1 MERVEKMAQMKRP
14 RLESI
19 KVLKGKASPSLRLQ
33 FVDGSTYTVDFAPLL
48 AESKGLKPLK
58 DPAVF
63 ARATLL
69 EGEGWAVVWP
79 EQDIQIGADTLWLD
93 AQAQN
98 APDENTRI
106 FAQWRARNGLSLV
119 NAAEALGM
127 STRTISAYG
136 SGKRPVPR
144 YMALAC
150 KGWSAEQVQRV
161 KQLQKAA

>member
-1 MERVEKMAQMKRP
+1 MAQMKRP
-14 RLESI
+14 RLQSV
-19 KVLKGKASPSLRLQ
+19 KVVKGKSSPILRLQ
-33 FVDGSTYTVDFAPLL
+33 FIDGSTYTVDFAPLL

-58 DPAVF
+58 DPVVF
-63 ARATLL
+63 AQATLL

-79 EQDIQIGADTLWLD
+79 EHDIQIGADTLWLD

-150 KGWSAEQVQRV
+150 KGWSAEQAQQV
-161 KQLQKAA
+161 KQLLKAA

>member
-14 RLESI
+14 RLQSI
-19 KVLKGKASPSLRLQ
+19 KVLKSKSNPGLRLQ
-33 FVDGSTYTVDFAPLL
+33 FVDGSTYTVDFAPLI
-48 AESKGLKPLK
+48 AESKGLAPLK

-63 ARATLL
+63 AQATLID
-69 EGEGWAVVWP
+69 GEGWAVVWP

-106 FAQWRARNGLSLV
+106 FAQWRARNGLSLA

-136 SGKRPVPR
+136 SGKRAVPR

-150 KGWSAEQVQRV
+150 KGWSAEQAQRTGN
-161 KQLQKAA
+161 

>member
-1 MERVEKMAQMKRP
+1 MKRP
-14 RLESI
+14 RLQSI
-19 KVLKGKASPSLRLQ
+19 KVLKDKSSLGLQ
-33 FVDGSTYTVDFAPLL
+33 FEFVDGSSYTVDFAPLL
-48 AESKGLKPLK
+48 AESQGLKPLE

-63 ARATLL
+63 AQAALID
-69 EGEGWAVVWP
+69 GEGWAVVWP

-106 FAQWRARNGLSLV
+106 FAQWRARNGLSLA

-136 SGKRPVPR
+136 SGKRAVPR

-150 KGWSAEQVQRV
+150 KGWSAEKAQRTGN
-161 KQLQKAA
+161 

>member
-1 MERVEKMAQMKRP
+1 MAQMKRP

-161 KQLQKAA
+161 KQLQKTA

>member
-1 MERVEKMAQMKRP
+1 MEKMAQMKRP
-14 RLESI
+14 RLEKI
-19 KVLKGKASPSLRLQ
+19 KVISRKADPSLRLQ
-33 FVDGSTYTVDFAPLL
+33 FVDGTTYTVNFAPLL

-63 ARATLL
+63 AQATLIG
-69 EGEGWAVVWP
+69 GEGWAVVWP

-150 KGWSAEQVQRV
+150 KGWTAE
-161 KQLQKAA
+161 KALQLKGRLKAA

>member
-1 MERVEKMAQMKRP
+1 MAQMKRP
-14 RLESI
+14 RLQSI
-19 KVLKGKASPSLRLQ
+19 KVLKVLKGKSNHSLRLQ
-33 FVDGSTYTVDFAPLL
+33 FVDASTYTVDFLPLL
-48 AESKGLKPLK
+48 AESKGLAPLK

-63 ARATLL
+63 AQATLID
-69 EGEGWAVVWP
+69 GEGWAVVWP

-106 FAQWRARNGLSLV
+106 FAQWRARNGLSLA
-119 NAAEALGM
+119 NAAQALGM

-136 SGKRPVPR
+136 SGKRAVPR

-150 KGWSAEQVQRV
+150 KGWSAEQAQRTGN
-161 KQLQKAA
+161 

>member
-1 MERVEKMAQMKRP
+1 MKRP
-14 RLESI
+14 RLQSI
-19 KVLKGKASPSLRLQ
+19 KVLEGTSSLGLQ
-33 FVDGSTYTVDFAPLL
+33 LEFVDGSTCTVDFAPLL
-48 AESKGLKPLK
+48 AESKSLAPLS

-63 ARATLL
+63 AQATLID
-69 EGEGWAVVWP
+69 GEGWAVVWP
-79 EQDIQIGADTLWLD
+79 EHDIQIGADTLWLD

-106 FAQWRARNGLSLV
+106 FAQWRARNGLSLA

-136 SGKRPVPR
+136 SGKRAVPR

-150 KGWSAEQVQRV
+150 KGWSAEKAQRTGN
-161 KQLQKAA
+161 

>member
-1 MERVEKMAQMKRP
+1 MAQMKRP

-127 STRTISAYG
+127 SIRTISAYG

>member
-1 MERVEKMAQMKRP
+1 MAQMKRP

>member
-1 MERVEKMAQMKRP
+1 MAQMKRP

-63 ARATLL
+63 AQATLL

-136 SGKRPVPR
+136 SGQRPVPR